1 MRSLVYWHPRLY
13 EGAMRLLYGRHYRAR
28 YAEIAQRVELGASV
42 VDLCCGDCRLYTQE
56 LNGLAGSYQ
65 GLDFNAQFVRHA
77 RKLGIPAQL
86 WDFRRDPIPEADV
99 IVLQGSLYQ
108 FMQDHVEVIERML
121 VAARHTVIIAEP
133 IRNFASG
140 SSVVVSWVAKRMAN
154 PGTRPM
160 PMRFTEGALKELF
173 RRFPV
178 REWVAIAGGREL
190 LGVLDPR
197 SRRG

>member
-1 MRSLVYWHPRLY
+1 MRSPVYWHPRLY

-28 YAEIAQRVELGASV
+28 YAEIARRVERGASV

-56 LNGLAGSYQ
+56 LTGLAGSYQ
-65 GLDFNAQFVRHA
+65 GLDFNAGIVRHA
-77 RKLGIPAQL
+77 RKLGIPAEL

-108 FMQDHVEVIERML
+108 FMPDHVEVIERML
-121 VAARHTVIIAEP
+121 GAARHTVIIAEP
-133 IRNFASG
+133 VRNLVTG
-140 SSVVVSWVAKRMAN
+140 SSGVLSWMAKHMAN
-154 PGTRPM
+154 PGSRPM
-160 PMRFTEGALKELF
+160 PTRFTESSLRELF

-178 REWVAIAGGREL
+178 RECVPIAGGREL

-197 SRRG
+197 SRRA